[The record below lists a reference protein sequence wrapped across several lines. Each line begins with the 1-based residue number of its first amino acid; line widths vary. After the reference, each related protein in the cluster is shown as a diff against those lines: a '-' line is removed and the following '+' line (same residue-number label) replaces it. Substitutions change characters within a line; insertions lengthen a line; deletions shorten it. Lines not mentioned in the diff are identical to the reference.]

1 MKYHLLVAIALLFTL
16 TGCINP
22 FSIFVPSPKKSK
34 IYVKKYKKTRAVKYK
49 KPRVVKYQKP
59 TAAKLTVFQKT
70 MREVALSTQ
79 NDPRYN
85 KMTLD
90 TPLRKAWFK
99 NLMYKLWDRQ
109 ITKSQFVTEG
119 LRKYPSHRYEFT
131 FVADGF
137 QKRS

>member
-1 MKYHLLVAIALLFTL
+1 MKYHLLVAIALLLTL

-34 IYVKKYKKTRAVKYK
+34 IYVKYKRAHVVKYK

-90 TPLRKAWFK
+90 TPLKKVWFK
-99 NLMYKLWDRQ
+99 DLMYKLWDRQ

-119 LRKYPSHRYEFT
+119 LRRYPSHRYEFT

>member
-1 MKYHLLVAIALLFTL
+1 MKYHLLVAIALLLTL

-22 FSIFVPSPKKSK
+22 FTIFVPSPKQSK
-34 IYVKKYKKTRAVKYK
+34 IYVKYKRAHVVKYK

-90 TPLRKAWFK
+90 TPLKKSWFK
-99 NLMYKLWDRQ
+99 DLMYKLWDRQ

-119 LRKYPSHRYEFT
+119 LRRYPSHRYEFT

-137 QKRS
+137 KKRS

>member
-1 MKYHLLVAIALLFTL
+1 MKYHLLVAIALLLTL

-22 FSIFVPSPKKSK
+22 FTIFVPSPKKSK
-34 IYVKKYKKTRAVKYK
+34 IYVKYQKAHVVKYK

-90 TPLRKAWFK
+90 TPLKKSWFK
-99 NLMYKLWDRQ
+99 DLMYKLWDRQ

-119 LRKYPSHRYEFT
+119 LRRYPSHRYEFT